1 MIRKADSVLSG
12 RGEVVVREYVENG
25 QVIAR
30 GEGRLRVYE
39 DYLVNYLGYD
49 LTDPNVQEW
58 RIVEEFTEY
67 EVSDLGLF
75 RNRVTGNY
83 VATSSKSNKN
93 DKDSWRMRIVFVTG
107 SGEEREMH
115 VRKAHQVVMDA
126 FVGEMEK
133 DENGKNK
140 YVVSHEND
148 RPFDNRLVNLKY
160 RPSEENTDLM
170 SVNRDMIEGRL
181 TVGMVGEVFE
191 YLMGKYYR
199 GSGYIAPE
207 LAMDIEDEVISDVRG
222 KFGVGKGTIKAIY
235 DKKMFRDGL
244 ITELEVDE
252 EGGCYY
258 RATDVLV

>member
-1 MIRKADSVLSG
+1 MIRKADSVLSK

-25 QVIAR
+25 EVIAR
-30 GEGRLRVYE
+30 GEGRLRAYE

-49 LTDPNVQEW
+49 LSDPNVQEW
-58 RIVEEFTEY
+58 RVVEEFPDY

-75 RNRVTGNY
+75 RRKSTGNY
-83 VATSSKSNKN
+83 ISPSAKNETSN
-93 DKDSWRMRIVFVTG
+93 KDSWRMRIVFETEEG
-107 SGEEREMH
+107 GERKL
-115 VRKAHQVVMDA
+115 RAKKAHQVVMDA

-181 TVGMVGEVFE
+181 TVGMVSEVFE

-199 GSGYIAPE
+199 GSDYIAPE
-207 LAMDIEDEVISDVRG
+207 LAMDIEEEVIRDVRG

-244 ITELEVDE
+244 IAELDVDE
-252 EGGCYY
+252 AGGYYY